1 MSEFQYYEF
10 QAIDRPLDA
19 EAQRALRQI
28 STRARI
34 TPHSLVNTYQWGD
47 FKGAPRE
54 LVKRWFD
61 LFIYWANWGSRRL
74 LIRLPRRAVD
84 PAAIRPYCV
93 RTLLQVEV
101 AREFV
106 IVEVQR
112 TIEDPPDE
120 FPDEETGVSVP
131 FAALRA
137 DLLRSDLS
145 CLYLGWLLGVQDGLV
160 TGKTPEPPRPT
171 GLLSP
176 SGALYGFASF
186 FGLDPDLLA
195 VVAEGEAGAATI
207 RRAPAPDELARVIA
221 DLSEAEKTALLRRAA
236 LEGDPHVLP
245 EIRRRWLTTRDQSG
259 PDNRVRRGWDAQE
272 LLNKAK
278 ARARE
283 RVRLEAEREAAERAR
298 RAERERVERE
308 RRLARLAGHEDGA
321 WEEVD
326 TLARTKR
333 PADYDRAVALLKDLK
348 ALADRDGRSSD
359 FNRRVQQL
367 REGHR
372 RKLGLLERLRSAGV

>member
-10 QAIDRPLDA
+10 QAVDRPLDA

-34 TPHSLVNTYQWGD
+34 TPHSLVNTYQGGD

-120 FPDEETGVSVP
+120 SGGEKIPHGSGRVV
-131 FAALRA
+131 
-137 DLLRSDLS
+137 
-145 CLYLGWLLGVQDGLV
+145 W
-160 TGKTPEPPRPT
+160 PRRRKN
-171 GLLSP
+171 
-176 SGALYGFASF
+176 GALHSLPSAWLMEGVGDEGSGSVCTGSA
-186 FGLDPDLLA
+186 GLPCGEDEPAA
-195 VVAEGEAGAATI
+195 VVHG
-207 RRAPAPDELARVIA
+207 
-221 DLSEAEKTALLRRAA
+221 
-236 LEGDPHVLP
+236 
-245 EIRRRWLTTRDQSG
+245 SG
-259 PDNRVRRGWDAQE
+259 KQAQ
-272 LLNKAK
+272 
-278 ARARE
+278 
-283 RVRLEAEREAAERAR
+283 
-298 RAERERVERE
+298 
-308 RRLARLAGHEDGA
+308 
-321 WEEVD
+321 
-326 TLARTKR
+326 
-333 PADYDRAVALLKDLK
+333 
-348 ALADRDGRSSD
+348 
-359 FNRRVQQL
+359 
-367 REGHR
+367 
-372 RKLGLLERLRSAGV
+372 